1 MKKFR
6 PKMYCKSIFDIKYD
20 VLKEKGI
27 KVLVFDLDNT
37 IMTYDEKIPRD
48 EVVKLFQKLSKD
60 FKIFLASNN
69 VKEKVRRIGKHLNVH
84 GFYSVIKPSK
94 RIRKLLLSKYSV
106 EMNEVVIIGDQ
117 LVTDIFMGNRLMR
130 CFRLKNYGD
139 YESVSSNIIDYDTI
153 FNGISNSNDLVLYV
167 VDILNLPNNLLE
179 IREKLSNDCIL
190 VLNKRDLLPLSVKDG
205 KILEYL
211 RNLNLGYDD
220 MVVVGYTNAG
230 KSSLISKF
238 IKNYGDGDTKLTV
251 APLPTTTLDK
261 IIIPINEE
269 LTLIDTPGLV
279 DYDNIINFVD
289 KKMFKKLNSKKE
301 IKPKTYQLGKNESL
315 LIGDLVRINYLEG
328 DRNSLTFYIPNEIKI
343 RRCRFKSDNLKNLS
357 SKEYDVG
364 YYEDLV
370 ILGLGFIKIVAA
382 CKLEIFINKDV
393 LVYTRRNMI

>member
-1 MKKFR
+1 MIKHCSGCGV
-6 PKMYCKSIFDIKYD
+6 KMQDDNI
-20 VLKEKGI
+20 LGI
-27 KVLVFDLDNT
+27 GFTTNLDND
-37 IMTYDEKIPRD
+37 MC
-48 EVVKLFQKLSKD
+48 
-60 FKIFLASNN
+60 
-69 VKEKVRRIGKHLNVH
+69 
-84 GFYSVIKPSK
+84 
-94 RIRKLLLSKYSV
+94 
-106 EMNEVVIIGDQ
+106 
-117 LVTDIFMGNRLMR
+117 MR

-139 YESVSSNIIDYDTI
+139 YESVSSNIIDYNNI

-179 IREKLSNDCIL
+179 IREKLRNDCIL
-190 VLNKRDLLPLSVKDG
+190 VLNKRDLLPLSVKDE

-220 MVVVGYTNAG
+220 MVIVSSEKNVNMDLLFNKVLKHKKSNNVYVVGYTNAG

-315 LIGDLVRINYLEG
+315 LIGDLVRIDYLEG

-343 RRCRFKSDNLKNLS
+343 RRCRFKSDNLKDLS
-357 SKEYDVG
+357 NKEYDIG

-370 ILGLGFIKIVAA
+370 IRGLGFIKIVAA
-382 CKLEIFINKDV
+382 CKIEIFINKDV

>member
-1 MKKFR
+1 MIKHCSGCGV
-6 PKMYCKSIFDIKYD
+6 KMQDDNI
-20 VLKEKGI
+20 LGI
-27 KVLVFDLDNT
+27 GFTTSLDNDMCM
-37 IMTYDEKIPRD
+37 I
-48 EVVKLFQKLSKD
+48 
-60 FKIFLASNN
+60 
-69 VKEKVRRIGKHLNVH
+69 
-84 GFYSVIKPSK
+84 
-94 RIRKLLLSKYSV
+94 
-106 EMNEVVIIGDQ
+106 
-117 LVTDIFMGNRLMR
+117 

-139 YESVSSNIIDYDTI
+139 YESVSSNVIDYESI
-153 FNGISNSNDLVLYV
+153 FNGINKSSDLVLYV
-167 VDILNLPNNLLE
+167 VDILNLPDNLKE
-179 IREKLSNDCIL
+179 IREKLDNDCIL
-190 VLNKRDLLPLSVKDG
+190 VLNKRDLLPLSVKDE

-220 MVVVGYTNAG
+220 MVIVSSEKNINMDLLLNKVLKHKRSNNVYVVGYTNAG

-269 LTLIDTPGLV
+269 LTLVDTPGLV

-328 DRNSLTFYIPNEIKI
+328 DRNSLTFYTPNEIKI

-357 SKEYDVG
+357 NKEYNIG

-370 ILGLGFIKIVAA
+370 IRGLGFIKVVAA

-393 LVYTRRNMI
+393 LVFQRKNLI